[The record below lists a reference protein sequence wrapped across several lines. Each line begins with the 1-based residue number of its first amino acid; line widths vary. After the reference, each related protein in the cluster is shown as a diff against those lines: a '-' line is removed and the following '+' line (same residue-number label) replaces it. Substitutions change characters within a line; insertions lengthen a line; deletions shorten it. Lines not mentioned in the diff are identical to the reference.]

1 MKERSTIFLT
11 AVWLIAG
18 AVFCPAALSGAEN
31 DAGIVAESADPGEV
45 VLPDTDKDGI
55 PDEIEVLCGLDAK
68 NPADALLDSDGDG
81 FSNLFEF
88 ESKTNP
94 ADPFN
99 HLPFRFRWRVQKV
112 VRVDYP
118 VQLVAL
124 KADSADK
131 KEWLLSVEITGKAG
145 VEKRDLQINDQLTIR
160 RKRFRVTD
168 VEKGE
173 NSAKMVLS
181 AIIAPKQDPVVVE
194 LKLGEKLFDWCP
206 VLLDT
211 GDPEKR
217 EYTVVP
223 GQRVA
228 LGLFERYKA
237 DGELLVDPVLRRTH
251 IGFLTL
257 LYVKPESMIAVMTD
271 GNKIDGKYV
280 EIEISP
286 EGKVPE
292 DRWPVKRN

>member
-1 MKERSTIFLT
+1 MSEKSTILLT
-11 AVWLIAG
+11 AVLLAAG
-18 AVFCPAALSGAEN
+18 VMFCPAELNGAEN
-31 DAGIVAESADPGEV
+31 NAGGDAEAASGEV

-55 PDEIEVLCGLDAK
+55 PDETEVLCGLNVND
-68 NPADALLDSDGDG
+68 PADALLDSDGDG

-88 ESKTNP
+88 ENKTNP
-94 ADPFN
+94 ADPFS

-118 VQLVAL
+118 VQFVSL
-124 KADSADK
+124 KAVGADK
-131 KEWLLSVEITGKAG
+131 KEWLFGVEITGAAG

-160 RKRFRVTD
+160 GKRFRVTD
-168 VEKGE
+168 VEKSE
-173 NSAKMVLS
+173 KSAVMVLS
-181 AIIAPKQDPVVVE
+181 AIVAPKQDPVVIE

-211 GDPEKR
+211 GDPKKR

-228 LGLFERYKA
+228 LGLFERYSA
-237 DGELLVDPVLRRTH
+237 DGEPIVEPAVRRTH

-280 EIEISP
+280 ELEISP